1 MQVEIAGYNVMSE
14 LLDLFVPAILHSTPN
29 GRQQKV
35 LQLVPFQF
43 TEFKESNSGYHK
55 TMNALDL
62 ISGMTDEYATELYR
76 RVKGI
81 DIPRHG

>member
-1 MQVEIAGYNVMSE
+1 M
-14 LLDLFVPAILHSTPN
+14 LHSKPN
-29 GRQQKV
+29 QKQQKV
-35 LQLVPFQF
+35 LQLIPFQF
-43 TEFKESNSGYHK
+43 TDFKESANGYEK